1 VLSIAD
7 VWDSYECEDDRRQ
20 AVQDCMIAGT
30 SDVSDIGNL
39 LEKAEA
45 VAENLIKR
53 PEIWRAVLAS
63 ADRLPAAGRFDGKK
77 AASIIELALTSSSD

>member
-1 VLSIAD
+1 VGFVLRHGA
-7 VWDSYECEDDRRQ
+7 
-20 AVQDCMIAGT
+20 

-39 LEKAEA
+39 LEKAGA

-53 PEIWRAVLAS
+53 PEIWRAVLAL

-77 AASIIELALTSSSD
+77 AASTIELAITSSSN